1 MGIGINLPQLFERG
15 VRVDFSSRQRL
26 VSEQFPH
33 TLDISPMIKHCRCK
47 RMAQHVGRLFFHCRY
62 SSEMFFNQP
71 SHLLCVHASAPVIYE
86 KRVVE
91 VWQFSIS
98 AFQILLQCCFHLLC
112 KGHDALFIAFA
123 VHLDLMIVKI
133 DSYIIKSDELR
144 ESDASLIE

>member
-1 MGIGINLPQLFERG
+1 
-15 VRVDFSSRQRL
+15 
-26 VSEQFPH
+26 
-33 TLDISPMIKHCRCK
+33 
-47 RMAQHVGRLFFHCRY
+47 MAQHVGRLFFHCRY
-62 SSEMFFNQP
+62 SSEMFFHQP

-123 VHLDLMIVKI
+123 MHLDLMIVKI
-133 DSYIIKSDELR
+133 DSYIIKTDELR
-144 ESDASLIE
+144 ESDASLLE